1 MTCGELSLRVP
12 SIEGMIALKLHAMR
26 NQAERRIR
34 DTQDIQTILR
44 LNPEAVALDDLHAL

>member
-44 LNPEAVALDDLHAL
+44 RPGSSPVTGKT